1 MRDLAGLIK
10 LHRWQLDEK
19 RRALAELEGFAAR
32 LAEEKARLDAEYE
45 REREAADG
53 ADGPVPGYAR
63 WLDSINAR
71 RRRLAQSTASVEQQ
85 METARAE
92 MAEAFR
98 ELKKV
103 ELAQAERDRRDAEK
117 RKRQERIS
125 LDEIALSGFRR
136 RQAEAAGAGD

>member
-45 REREAADG
+45 RERAAS
-53 ADGPVPGYAR
+53 AAVQGPLPGYAR
-63 WLDSINAR
+63 WLDSVNAR
-71 RRRLAQSTASVEQQ
+71 RRRLAQSTASVEAQI
-85 METARAE
+85 EAARAE
-92 MAEAFR
+92 MAEAFQ
-98 ELKKV
+98 ELKKI
-103 ELAQAERDRRDAEK
+103 ELAQAERERREADRRK
-117 RKRQERIS
+117 RAERID

-136 RQAEAAGAGD
+136 RQAEPAGAGD